1 MSNPD
6 AVDPKIIKIIDKLTG
21 RARKVCD
28 YILQNGAITTEVI
41 ANELGY
47 EHPPRAIRDVRES
60 GIPIKTSMTKDSS
73 GKRCAIY
80 AFDDPSKIIE
90 GRHQGRTQFP
100 KKFKEKLYSSQ
111 NGKCAITGAS
121 LDIRYLQVD
130 HRVPYQVQGDSD
142 SMDLL
147 EADYMLITGECQRQ
161 KSWSCE
167 QCPNFLLHM
176 QIETCKSCYWA
187 HPENY
192 KHSECK
198 DLYRL
203 YILYQ
208 GEQARTLAEMTK
220 DNTND
225 EINEIIFNALCNQ

>member
-6 AVDPKIIKIIDKLTG
+6 AVDPKIIEIIEKLTG

-28 YILQNGAITTEVI
+28 YILENGAITTEVI

-100 KKFKEKLYSSQ
+100 KKFKEKLYSNQ

-130 HRVPYQVQGDSD
+130 HRIPIKFRAILTLWICWKQIICL
-142 SMDLL
+142 LL
-147 EADYMLITGECQRQ
+147 ENA
-161 KSWSCE
+161 
-167 QCPNFLLHM
+167 
-176 QIETCKSCYWA
+176 
-187 HPENY
+187 
-192 KHSECK
+192 K
-198 DLYRL
+198 DKELEL
-203 YILYQ
+203 
-208 GEQARTLAEMTK
+208 RTMP
-220 DNTND
+220 
-225 EINEIIFNALCNQ
+225 